1 MGRGNRKKS
10 GGGERGGEG
19 VCMCVW
25 RKEGRKAASDFPP
38 LASSLPTP
46 LYSISPFLLS
56 LLPPPPPPPVHSRF
70 WEWKPEREERERERE
85 EGGGGLGRRRRA
97 DVRLSSAFLHSLV
110 SNAVRSR
117 ETSVEAEAE
126 EERRPRGM
134 REAGRRG
141 LRRKTEEET
150 KKKKKASRSA
160 AK

>member
-1 MGRGNRKKS
+1 MYVRV
-10 GGGERGGEG
+10 EEG
-19 VCMCVW
+19 
-25 RKEGRKAASDFPP
+25 RKEGGFR
-38 LASSLPTP
+38 LSSLSLFPSHP

-70 WEWKPEREERERERE
+70 WEWKPEREKRERERE
-85 EGGGGLGRRRRA
+85 EGGGGGLGRRRRA

-126 EERRPRGM
+126 DERRPRGM